1 VGGIL
6 QIDIDA
12 YAFYT
17 WANLLMETDPLRA
30 ILNEDQL
37 RRAGSLK

>member
-1 VGGIL
+1 LGGIL
-6 QIDIDA
+6 QIDIGA

-17 WANLLMETDPLRA
+17 WFNLLMETDPLRA

-37 RRAGSLK
+37 YRVQSLK